1 MTMAPEET
9 VDLGDPELYRSERRF
24 EMWRSYA
31 AADEVVW
38 SRPGSSPRGFWSVFS
53 HEACRRVLSPTA
65 PFTSEYGMM
74 VGFDAEH
81 RDGSG
86 GRMLVVTDGDHH
98 TYLRQLVAPFLSKAM
113 ATALDDFIEAEVRE
127 SIGDAVR
134 SGGVDV
140 ALKIGP
146 RLPAAVTCEVLGVPA
161 SDRER
166 LVELT
171 NHAFGGNDS
180 AFDKM
185 TPSQA
190 HSEILMYFYELVT
203 LRRRAPG
210 DDLVSAMISDGR
222 LAPRDVLVNCDNV
235 LIGGNETTRH
245 SITGCFHALA
255 GLPGA
260 LDRIRANPDL
270 IGSVV
275 EEVIRW
281 TSPAMHVLRVATED
295 VRIGGRVLPEGSP
308 VVAWL
313 PAANRDERVFERPQ
327 EFLLDRHPNRHLGF
341 GNGPH
346 HCLGAALARAEL
358 AVLLR
363 VLAEQ
368 VRSVR
373 LAGRPEWLRSNLT
386 QGYLHLPV
394 ELEPMPGTAVGGRLG
409 PNEGERGTA

>member
-1 MTMAPEET
+1 MTMAPENT
-9 VDLGDPELYRSERRF
+9 VDLGDPDLYRSEHRF
-24 EMWRSYA
+24 EMWRDYA

-38 SRPGSSPRGFWSVFS
+38 SEPGSSPHGFWSVFS
-53 HEACRRVLSPTA
+53 HEACRRVLAPTA

-81 RDGSG
+81 PDSSA

-98 TYLRQLVAPFLSKAM
+98 TYLRQMVAPFLSKAM
-113 ATALDDFIEAEVRE
+113 ATALRAFIETEVRE
-127 SIGDAVR
+127 SIADVLR
-134 SGGVDV
+134 SGTADV
-140 ALKIGP
+140 ALGIAP
-146 RLPAAVTCEVLGVPA
+146 RLPAAVVCEILGVPA
-161 SDRER
+161 SDREH

-185 TPSQA
+185 TPSEA
-190 HSEILMYFYELVT
+190 HSEILMYFYELVAQ
-203 LRRRAPG
+203 RRRAPG
-210 DDLVSAMISDGR
+210 DDLVSTLLADGR
-222 LAPRDVLVNCDNV
+222 LGPRDVLVNCDNV

-245 SITGCFHALA
+245 SITGCFHALSTV
-255 GLPGA
+255 PEA
-260 LDRIRANPDL
+260 LDRLRAEPDL
-270 IGSVV
+270 IGRAV

-295 VRIGGRVLPEGSP
+295 VEVNRRTLTKGSP

-327 EFLLDRHPNRHLGF
+327 DFRLDRHPNRHLGF

-358 AVLLR
+358 AAVLR
-363 VLAEQ
+363 ILAEQ

-373 LAGRPEWLRSNLT
+373 LAGPPQWMRSNLT
-386 QGYLHLPV
+386 QGYVHLPV
-394 ELEPMPGTAVGGRLG
+394 ELEPMPPVA
-409 PNEGERGTA
+409 